1 MIALRCSAMFDGER
15 FVTGGV
21 TVVVD
26 GGVIA
31 GAQAGHPDIG
41 PNIEVVEYPDATVL
55 PGLID
60 THVHLVADGGRRALD
75 LVEGYTDDEV
85 DAVMSRSLAAQLAA
99 GVTTVR
105 DLGDRRFA
113 AVDRRDRQRSG
124 SATDVEPTILA
135 SGPPLTTPGGH
146 CHYMGGEVGGPAQIE
161 AAVAE
166 RIERRVDVVKVMASG
181 GMATPG
187 SDAMKPQFSLEEL
200 RLIVET
206 SHAGGIPVTAHAH
219 ALPAV
224 ELAMQAG
231 MDGLEHCS
239 CLTPEGPVL
248 PDELLATL
256 SERGIP
262 IGAALGPPS
271 PEVYEDAPPNMK
283 KVLAQLGLTPEQMI
297 EMRRAMVG
305 RMHAAGAR
313 FVGGSDAGIERHL
326 AHGLMRSGLSFLVSA
341 GASVPE
347 ALAAGT
353 SLAAR
358 ACGLADRKG
367 FVRVGFDADLLVVDG
382 EFGADVDPLGRVRR
396 VMLGGR
402 FVDA

>member
-31 GAQAGHPDIG
+31 GVQAGHPDIG
-41 PNIEVVEYPDATVL
+41 PNLEVVEYPDATVL

-124 SATDVEPTILA
+124 S
-135 SGPPLTTPGGH
+135 
-146 CHYMGGEVGGPAQIE
+146 
-161 AAVAE
+161 
-166 RIERRVDVVKVMASG
+166 
-181 GMATPG
+181 G

-231 MDGLEHCS
+231 MDGL
-239 CLTPEGPVL
+239 
-248 PDELLATL
+248 
-256 SERGIP
+256 
-262 IGAALGPPS
+262 
-271 PEVYEDAPPNMK
+271 
-283 KVLAQLGLTPEQMI
+283 
-297 EMRRAMVG
+297 
-305 RMHAAGAR
+305 
-313 FVGGSDAGIERHL
+313 
-326 AHGLMRSGLSFLVSA
+326 
-341 GASVPE
+341 
-347 ALAAGT
+347 
-353 SLAAR
+353 
-358 ACGLADRKG
+358 
-367 FVRVGFDADLLVVDG
+367 
-382 EFGADVDPLGRVRR
+382 
-396 VMLGGR
+396 
-402 FVDA
+402 